1 MVVGGGFNTA
11 TTRVHAWAFKFF
23 PYDLER
29 ALTQPMDHQRH
40 AGINFKADAFLLSK
54 WRNLYLNNRRMGDEN
69 RYIFERQ
76 NLQEKPIGLILDKPT
91 VLLKRN
97 YIRDTTFQEEQ
108 LNVGSTYDKV

>member
-1 MVVGGGFNTA
+1 
-11 TTRVHAWAFKFF
+11 
-23 PYDLER
+23 
-29 ALTQPMDHQRH
+29 MDHQRH

-76 NLQEKPIGLILDKPT
+76 SLQEKPIGLILDKPT

-97 YIRDTTFQEEQ
+97 FIRDTSFQEEK
-108 LNVGSTYDKV
+108 LNDG